1 MEKLTFAERV
11 ERMLAAAKDLGD
23 AVDALIPTVEVVER
37 EAEAMKAA
45 EQRFAAKKKSV

>member
-23 AVDALIPTVEVVER
+23 AVDALIPAVEVVER
-37 EAEAMKAA
+37 EAAAMKAV
-45 EQRFAAKKKSV
+45 EERFAAKKKTV